1 MQIVQE
7 HLIKYVDKEPHSKHT
22 GLRSVR
28 FSIDLMDTLQIII
41 EKAS

>member
-7 HLIKYVDKEPHSKHT
+7 HLIKYVDKEPT
-22 GLRSVR
+22 GLKSVR